1 MHCRFRHSLFL
12 AACGI
17 ALVLTAACT
26 PSRHPTYSDPN
37 ILFQDDFSQT
47 TSGWDAYSDS
57 EKTANYDNGQYLI
70 AVEQTGVDVWG
81 LPGLDLTNLRLEVDT
96 HYADGPEDN
105 EFGLMCR
112 YTRDGDK
119 HSFYFFFISSDGY
132 YAMGKVVKNKR
143 TVLNPTSGEYQPSDA
158 INPDKSAVNRLRVT
172 CAGKQMSLS
181 INGAPMGEFE
191 DNDLS
196 HGDIGLI
203 AGTLLNEGGVKI
215 HFDNLVVR
223 KP

>member
-1 MHCRFRHSLFL
+1 MPRRTLIIAGGGLLAFL
-12 AACGI
+12 
-17 ALVLTAACT
+17 AACT
-26 PSRHPTYSDPN
+26 PSRHPTYSDPA
-37 ILFQDDFSQT
+37 ILLQDDFSQP

-81 LPGLDLTNLRLEVDT
+81 LPGLDLTDLRLEVDT
-96 HYADGPEDN
+96 QYAAGPVDN
-105 EFGLMCR
+105 EFGVMCR

-132 YAMGKVVKNKR
+132 YAMGKVIKNQR
-143 TVLNPTSGEYQPSDA
+143 TVLNPASGDYRPSDA
-158 INPDKSAVNRLRVT
+158 IQQDQSAINHLSAT
-172 CAGKQMSLS
+172 CAGKKMSFAV
-181 INGAPMGEFE
+181 NDTPVGEFE
-191 DNDLS
+191 DADLT